1 MLTIKCSKCKT
12 KLFKYKKIGEGK
24 VIRCWKSKIT
34 RVYETEVKN
43 GKLLCGNCGN
53 VIGEVDDKK
62 VDMISDA
69 FTYTGTKVSK

>member
-34 RVYETEVKN
+34 RVYETEVNN

-53 VIGEVDDKK
+53 VIGEVDYKK